1 MGNWE
6 IGEFVRKWGWQLK
19 MGLFET
25 WSGHHDLVNARG
37 QLSRLCT
44 LGAEGRDICHGFKTS
59 YSEGG
64 RS

>member
-6 IGEFVRKWGWQLK
+6 IGEFVRKWEWQLK

-37 QLSRLCT
+37 QLELGQIGYLEQRLLIWYT
-44 LGAEGRDICHGFKTS
+44 LYIGS
-59 YSEGG
+59 
-64 RS
+64 

>member
-6 IGEFVRKWGWQLK
+6 IGEFVRKWEWQLQ

-37 QLSRLCT
+37 QLELGHIGYLEQRL
-44 LGAEGRDICHGFKTS
+44 LI
-59 YSEGG
+59 
-64 RS
+64 